1 MATIAETTRGYHYDG
16 RRVLLRTT
24 VSGGGTESDGRMF
37 VFGNY
42 LDEVLVMGYRFS
54 TSWFDF
60 YYGHDHLYSPTV
72 LYGATGIAVER
83 YEYDAYGSVQILT
96 SAFYPL
102 ASSQYG
108 NPYTFTGRE
117 LDTMGNNTLH
127 LMYYRARYYD
137 PAVGRF
143 MQRDPLGVNPAGG
156 EMNPFEILKQYPDGT
171 NVYEYVRSL
180 PLSKLDAY
188 GLRLID
194 EPIFPPG
201 HELPRPPR
209 PGESPQ
215 RPPSLRQIGSFP
227 CCETGKKA
235 IEIVNKALQTSEC
248 RNWFT
253 EKGNKYP
260 GGEVYRVRLRKYK
273 GYCALGAAM
282 YTWSL
287 SNDIAFCKVSCNNSA
302 ETNALLLIHEIAH
315 HYVPIGP
322 GREDG
327 ANEGMYACANAV
339 SNAAKIQK

>member
-1 MATIAETTRGYHYDG
+1 
-16 RRVLLRTT
+16 
-24 VSGGGTESDGRMF
+24 
-37 VFGNY
+37 
-42 LDEVLVMGYRFS
+42 
-54 TSWFDF
+54 
-60 YYGHDHLYSPTV
+60 
-72 LYGATGIAVER
+72 
-83 YEYDAYGSVQILT
+83 
-96 SAFYPL
+96 
-102 ASSQYG
+102 
-108 NPYTFTGRE
+108 
-117 LDTMGNNTLH
+117 MGNNTLH